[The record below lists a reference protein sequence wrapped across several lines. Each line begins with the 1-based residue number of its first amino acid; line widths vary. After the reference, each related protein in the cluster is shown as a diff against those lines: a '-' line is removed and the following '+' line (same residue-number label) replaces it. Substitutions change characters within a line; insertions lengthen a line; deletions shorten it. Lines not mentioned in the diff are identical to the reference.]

1 VPSIGSAAY
10 AAVSCVIPAYPAFSR
25 GAPSERVQPP
35 ASPAEGAGAGTGR
48 DEPPS
53 RSQVPPREGPMTQ
66 SRDDV
71 IQQDIAD
78 LHKLGYAQE
87 LYRSMGGFSNF
98 AISFSIISILT
109 GAVILYDYGLA
120 WAGTAAVMIGWPLI
134 TVFVLAIAASM
145 GEIAS
150 AYPTAGGL
158 YYWASRMKNKNW
170 GWWTA
175 WLNLIGQFAIV
186 AGINFAAAAFL
197 NATII
202 TPLLANVGITY
213 DNTTVLLAIGD
224 TAVLTGQ
231 LVTMGILMLI
241 QLVMNIVGIN
251 LVALLNQV
259 SVWWHIVI
267 VAAVVFLVFLAG
279 KPDES
284 GLTLFAIQ
292 PQDVAGSW
300 NNNLGFVN
308 LEYGPAISYPLILAF
323 FFSLLQANWTYTGYD
338 ASAHVAEETIGA
350 RVSSA
355 WGIFLS
361 VAVSAVVGFV
371 FLLALSTHLPDLST
385 LFPAELTEENLAGAS
400 QYYFGGGVAVIAI
413 LQYNLGQLGDLL
425 AAGIAIAMAFCGL
438 SSVASAG
445 RMLFAFSRDDGLPG
459 SGWLKRVSHRYRTP
473 ANALTA
479 IVLVAW
485 LFSVAAG
492 VVGGGTAIVIVTAI
506 STIFLYAAYGIV
518 IYLGATTQ
526 DWLSERVWS
535 LGRWSKPIAWLSVFW
550 VIVLMVLFSFPT
562 SGNISWPF
570 MAATVLFLLIYY
582 FASARRNF
590 KGPQRMGDSADLTEI
605 EREFNQAAGE
615 VTTA

>member
-1 VPSIGSAAY
+1 
-10 AAVSCVIPAYPAFSR
+10 
-25 GAPSERVQPP
+25 
-35 ASPAEGAGAGTGR
+35 
-48 DEPPS
+48 
-53 RSQVPPREGPMTQ
+53 MTQ
-66 SRDDV
+66 ARSTDDV
-71 IQQDIAD
+71 ISQDVAD
-78 LHKLGYAQE
+78 LHRLGYAQE
-87 LYRSMGGFSNF
+87 LLRSMGGFSNF

-120 WAGTAAVMIGWPLI
+120 WAGTAAVLLGWPLI
-134 TVFVLAIAASM
+134 TIFVLAIAASM

-186 AGINFAAAAFL
+186 AGINYSAAAFL

-202 TPLLANVGITY
+202 TPLLGNFGIEY
-213 DNTTVLLAIGD
+213 GNTTELIPGLLN
-224 TAVLTGQ
+224 GQ

-241 QLVMNIVGIN
+241 ELALNIAGIN

-259 SVWWHIVI
+259 SVWWHIAI
-267 VAAVVFLVFLAG
+267 VAAVVILVFLAG
-279 KPDES
+279 KPDQS

-292 PQDVAGSW
+292 PLDTAGSW

-308 LEYGPAISYPLILAF
+308 LGYGSALTYPLILAF

-350 RVSSA
+350 RVASA

-361 VAVSAVVGFV
+361 VAVSAIVGFI
-371 FLLALSTHLPDLST
+371 FLLALTTHLPDMKT
-385 LFPAELTEENLAGAS
+385 LFPPSLDDANTYS
-400 QYYFGGGVAVIAI
+400 QYYFGGGVAVISI
-413 LQYNLGQLGDLL
+413 LEYNLANIGDLL

-459 SGWLKRVSHRYRTP
+459 SGWLKKVSHRYRTP
-473 ANALTA
+473 ANSLAA
-479 IVLVAW
+479 IVVVAW
-485 LFSVAAG
+485 LFTVAAFWLG
-492 VVGGGTAIVIVTAI
+492 AQGGPGGGGIAIVIVTAI
-506 STIFLYAAYGIV
+506 STIFLYAAYGVV
-518 IYLGATTQ
+518 IYLGATTSE
-526 DWLSERVWS
+526 WKNERVWS
-535 LGRWSKPIAWLSVFW
+535 LGRWSRPIAWLSVFW
-550 VIVLMVLFSFPT
+550 VLVLMVLFSWPT

-570 MAATVLFLLIYY
+570 MVGAVILLVIYY
-582 FASARRNF
+582 FGWARSRF
-590 KGPQRMGDSADLTEI
+590 KGPRSMGDSAELTEI
-605 EREFNQAAGE
+605 EREFERAAE
-615 VTTA
+615 ELQPA

>member
-1 VPSIGSAAY
+1 
-10 AAVSCVIPAYPAFSR
+10 
-25 GAPSERVQPP
+25 
-35 ASPAEGAGAGTGR
+35 
-48 DEPPS
+48 
-53 RSQVPPREGPMTQ
+53 MTEAQ

-71 IQQDIAD
+71 IQRDVAD
-78 LHKLGYAQE
+78 LHRLGYAQE
-87 LYRSMGGFSNF
+87 LLRSMGGFSNF

-120 WAGTAAVMIGWPLI
+120 WAGTAAVLLGWPLI
-134 TVFVLAIAASM
+134 TIFVLAIAASM

-175 WLNLIGQFAIV
+175 WLNLVGQFAIV
-186 AGINFAAAAFL
+186 AGINYAAAGFL

-202 TPLLANVGITY
+202 TPLLSNLGVDY
-213 DNTTVLLAIGD
+213 QNTSTFLGVLN
-224 TAVLTGQ
+224 GQ

-241 QLVMNIVGIN
+241 QLAMNIAGIN

-284 GLTLFAIQ
+284 GLTLFAVQ
-292 PQDVAGSW
+292 PLDTAGSW
-300 NNNLGFVN
+300 DNNLGFVH
-308 LEYGPAISYPLILAF
+308 LTYGPAISYPLILAF

-338 ASAHVAEETIGA
+338 ASAHVAEETVGA
-350 RVSSA
+350 RVASA

-371 FLLALSTHLPDLST
+371 FLLALTTHLPDLST
-385 LFPAELTEENLAGAS
+385 LFPPDLAAADSATYS
-400 QYYFGGGVAVIAI
+400 QYYFGGGVAVIDI
-413 LQYNLGQLGDLL
+413 LRYNLGNIGDLL
-425 AAGIAIAMAFCGL
+425 SAGIAIAMAFCGL

-459 SGWLKRVSHRYRTP
+459 AAWLKKVSHRYRTP
-473 ANALTA
+473 ANSLTA
-479 IVLVAW
+479 IVVVAW
-485 LFSVAAG
+485 LFSVAAFI
-492 VVGGGTAIVIVTAI
+492 VGTGTAIVIITAI
-506 STIFLYAAYGIV
+506 STIFLYAAYGVV
-518 IYLGATTQ
+518 IYLGATTSE
-526 DWLSERVWS
+526 WTGERVWS
-535 LGRWSKPIAWLSVFW
+535 LGRWSRPIAWLSVFW
-550 VIVLMVLFSFPT
+550 VLVLMVLFSWPT

-570 MAATVLFLLIYY
+570 MLGTVILLLIYY
-582 FASARRNF
+582 FGWARSRF
-590 KGPQRMGDSADLTEI
+590 KGPRSMGDTAELTEI
-605 EREFNQAAGE
+605 EREFERAAE
-615 VTTA
+615 ELRPA